1 MLGDDSVVESPAWW
15 FKVLASE
22 LQDRRHGRSG
32 RHRWS
37 RTTRKATRVRPPL
50 DVLHDHFRGDPPL
63 RGVAEG
69 WEEAF
74 REVTRLG
81 RLNMAELIVTARTDR
96 MGIAGFRTAA
106 AGDELGDK
114 MASEL
119 MAATDLSVKAGEIH
133 DGMGSLGDAYAMV
146 QPVADGEKYPY
157 ITDEDAR
164 FCITAHD
171 PSTGRVLAG
180 LKLYRDDWDTTDFG
194 QLYIVLADGSTEH
207 RTAINRGPT
216 TITNSRFRLSKEWV
230 WTQVEDVNGE
240 KVDDVATLPR
250 MPLIRFRNRRGT
262 GVYEWHLDTL
272 DRINDQ
278 ILDKL
283 IISKIQAFRQMA
295 VEGLP
300 DTETRI
306 VDGKP
311 TEVEIDYDGAFIAE
325 PGSLWQVP
333 AGVKFWESAITD
345 MRPLLASIKDDLE
358 HLAAAT
364 KTPLHIITPDAA
376 QGSAEGADLMRE
388 SNTYAVG
395 RDRQHADVGWRELI
409 STAFAFMAEADANRN
424 EREAYEERAQKAG
437 IETVYDPIRTYSL
450 SEMADAASKAG
461 SLPLDAIRRDIWQY
475 GPKEL
480 ADLRQMDG
488 RDLLRAAGMGS
499 GGQQA
504 PLVPTFQRPGQPAP
518 QPTNQPPAAPSAPA
532 TGQ

>member
-1 MLGDDSVVESPAWW
+1 MLEASAVPGTPEWW
-15 FKVLASE
+15 LKVLATE
-22 LQDRRHGRSG
+22 LQDRRQGRLG

-37 RTTRKATRVRPPL
+37 RTTKRATRVRPPL

-114 MASEL
+114 MAADL

-133 DGMGSLGDAYAMV
+133 DGMGALGDAYAMV
-146 QPVADGEKYPY
+146 LPVERGEKYPT

-164 FCITAHD
+164 HCITAHD
-171 PSTGRVLAG
+171 PATGKVKAG
-180 LKLYRDDWDTTDFG
+180 LKLYRDDYDSADFA
-194 QLYIVLADGSTEH
+194 QLFIVTADGSVEH
-207 RTAINRGPT
+207 RTAINRSAASSINNGK
-216 TITNSRFRLSKEWV
+216 FRMTGGWEW
-230 WTQVEDVNGE
+230 TKVEDENGE
-240 KVDDVATLPR
+240 AREDVVVLKK

-283 IISKIQAFRQMA
+283 IIAKIQAFRQMA

-300 DTETRI
+300 DTETKI
-306 VDGKP
+306 IDGKP
-311 TEVEIDYDGAFIAE
+311 VEVEVDYDGAFLAE

-333 AGVKFWESAITD
+333 AGVNFWESAVTD
-345 MRPLLASIKDDLE
+345 LRPLLQAIKDDLE
-358 HLAAAT
+358 HLAAGT

-388 SNTYAVG
+388 SNTYAVR
-395 RDRQHADVGWRELI
+395 RDRQHADVGWRDLI
-409 STAFAFMAEADANRN
+409 STAFAFMAEADANSDD
-424 EREAYEERAQKAG
+424 REDYEERAQKAG
-437 IETVYDPIRTYSL
+437 IKTVYDPLRSYSL
-450 SEMADAASKAG
+450 SEMADASSKAG
-461 SLPLDAIRRDIWQY
+461 NALPLDAIRRDIWQY
-475 GPKEL
+475 APDEL
-480 ADLRQMDG
+480 AELRTMDG
-488 RDLLRAAGMGS
+488 RDLLRLGGVSA
-499 GGQQA
+499 GGQQGPV
-504 PLVPTFQRPGQPAP
+504 PLAPTFQRPGQPPA
-518 QPTNQPPAAPSAPA
+518 QPPSDAPPA
-532 TGQ
+532 GQ